1 MNLREFF
8 YLQKSDRKVVIFLLT
23 LAAAAISIVY
33 LLGDKN
39 TRTIGDSENETSI
52 LGLDNPTKY
61 GKPKENGYY
70 ELRDGKRVE
79 LFPFDPNTADS
90 TQLGRLGL
98 APYQIRNIYKYRAKG
113 GVYRSPQDFA
123 RLYGL
128 TRKQYRD
135 LEPYIMIGDD
145 YQPAF
150 TMESVRAYHENK
162 IAERQRVHDAYEA
175 YKAQDAYKPYK
186 EYDRDTIR
194 YPLKIKVGE
203 YINLAT
209 ADTTMLKKIP
219 GIGSGWARA
228 IVSYGQRLG
237 GYVSVGQLKEIE
249 GFPKESLPFFKVVH
263 PQTQKMNLNKLSVA
277 QMRRH
282 PYINFY
288 QARAIYDYRR
298 LKGKITSLT
307 QLRLHKDFPPEAI
320 ERLGPY
326 VTF

>member
-1 MNLREFF
+1 
-8 YLQKSDRKVVIFLLT
+8 
-23 LAAAAISIVY
+23 
-33 LLGDKN
+33 
-39 TRTIGDSENETSI
+39 
-52 LGLDNPTKY
+52 
-61 GKPKENGYY
+61 
-70 ELRDGKRVE
+70 
-79 LFPFDPNTADS
+79 
-90 TQLGRLGL
+90 
-98 APYQIRNIYKYRAKG
+98 
-113 GVYRSPQDFA
+113 
-123 RLYGL
+123 
-128 TRKQYRD
+128 
-135 LEPYIMIGDD
+135 
-145 YQPAF
+145 
-150 TMESVRAYHENK
+150 
-162 IAERQRVHDAYEA
+162 
-175 YKAQDAYKPYK
+175 
-186 EYDRDTIR
+186 
-194 YPLKIKVGE
+194 
-203 YINLAT
+203 
-209 ADTTMLKKIP
+209 MLKKIP